1 MNENSLNNLRPYKK
15 GQSGNKKGRPKKFVL
30 TLKKEG
36 YKLNEINDTIQA
48 MMAMDLNDLKDI
60 WDNESST
67 ILEKTVAGALRK
79 SLEGRK
85 LDSLETLLTRVYGR
99 PKEKVDVQQDI
110 NITQHNIK
118 LKFGNGES
126 E

>member
-30 TLKKEG
+30 TLKKDG
-36 YKLNEINDTIQA
+36 YKLSEINDTIQS
-48 MMAMDLNDLKDI
+48 MIAMDLNALKEI
-60 WDNESST
+60 WDNEEST

-85 LDSLETLLTRVYGR
+85 LDSIETLLTRVYGK
-99 PKEKVDVQQDI
+99 PKEKMEMQQDI
-110 NITQHNIK
+110 NITQHTIK